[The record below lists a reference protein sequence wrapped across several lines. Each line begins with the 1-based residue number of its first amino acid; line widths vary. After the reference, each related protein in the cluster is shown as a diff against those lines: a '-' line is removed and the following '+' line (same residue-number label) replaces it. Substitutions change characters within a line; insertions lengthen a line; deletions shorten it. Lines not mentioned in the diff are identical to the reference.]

1 MTRIPGVENV
11 VLPLVSRPNR
21 YVGAALNRTVK
32 DFDQAKLKV
41 ALCLGDAYEIGM
53 SHLGL
58 RLLDHILNRR
68 PDTLA
73 EYCFA
78 PWADAEREL
87 RARGLPLLSLES
99 QRPLRAFDLI
109 GFSLQYELHFTNIL
123 NMLDLGGV
131 PLFSA
136 DRGEDDPLVIG
147 GGHAAYDPE
156 VMADSFDAFVIGDGE
171 EIVQRVADL
180 TERWVR
186 GEFDRA
192 GLLRLLAGLDGV
204 YVPAGYDVVPNE
216 QGFLIPVAKPGW
228 PDHVQSVWVETLKPE
243 YYPDKPLVPLTEITH
258 DRLSVEVMRGC
269 TRGCRF
275 CQAGMIN
282 RPVRQ
287 KSAAQIVDET
297 KRGLRESGWD
307 EVSLLSLS
315 TTDHT
320 EIVEAVDRLVKDLC
334 AAPVAISLPSTRP
347 GTLPEHLAKTL
358 GEFKSSHI
366 TLAPEA
372 GTQRMRD
379 VVNKGV
385 CEEELLESVAIAA
398 RQGYTGA
405 KLYFMIGLPGER
417 PEDLVGIVDLAR
429 KALKTGRENA
439 ESGRFTVTISISPHV
454 PKPQTP
460 FQWEAQDASLL
471 IEEKVRLLRSQVKG
485 TSLVLKWRDSETA
498 FLEGVFSR
506 GDRRL
511 GPAVLEAWKR
521 GCRFDGWTDQLKFD
535 VWMQVFADLGIEAER
550 YLDARRCDI
559 RQSWEHVRSPVSR
572 KFLLKEMDKA
582 RSAEVTV
589 DCRLAFCH
597 ACGIDDCPDRISPTG
612 RRPGDPE
619 FVPQPMQAPRP
630 SSHDGRRERKRHPL
644 AAALAFAT
652 RFRLRF
658 LKGEALRFVSHLEL
672 SRVWERALRRSGLPV
687 AKSQGFRPHMKMAFG
702 PPLAVGHSSLAEYM
716 DLEFE
721 RPPAADLAEALN
733 PLFPDGLRVTGWHP
747 ILYRVPSLMSALDT
761 AAYRVR
767 FSDAYL
773 SEAGWQPQA
782 LEDRLSEAI
791 SRTMERERI
800 PIQRNGKDG
809 VKEMDI
815 RPSLEAIEPLPNGK
829 GFDCW
834 IRFVPKSQA
843 RPEEILSILLPGP
856 DPRLAHVERTGL
868 WATAG
873 DRRLE
878 PFELLASVA
887 APPGERSRAM
897 G

>member
-1 MTRIPGVENV
+1 MTRIPEVENV
-11 VLPLVSRPNR
+11 VLPFVSRPNR
-21 YVGAALNRTVK
+21 YLGTALNRTIK
-32 DFDQAKLKV
+32 DFDRATLKV
-41 ALCLGDAYEIGM
+41 LLALGDAYEIGM

-58 RLLDHILNRR
+58 RILDNILNQRSG
-68 PDTLA
+68 TLA

-87 RARGLPLLSLES
+87 RARGLPLVSLES
-99 QRPLRAFDLI
+99 QRPLRDFDLI

-131 PLFSA
+131 PLFA
-136 DRGEDDPLVIG
+136 RDRGEDDPLVVG

-156 VMADSFDAFVIGDGE
+156 PMADYLDAFLIGDGE
-171 EIVQRVADL
+171 EIVQKVADW

-186 GEFDRA
+186 GEIDRPT
-192 GLLRLLAGLDGV
+192 LLRRLAAEEGV
-204 YVPAGYDVVPNE
+204 YVPQGYETVENA
-216 QGFLIPVAKPGW
+216 QGFLVPVPREGW
-228 PDHVQSVWVETLKPE
+228 PDHVQSVWVRTLKPE

-287 KSAAQIVDET
+287 KSAAQIVAET
-297 KRGLRESGWD
+297 KRGLEASGWD

-320 EIVEAVDRLVKDLC
+320 EIVEAVDKLVSDLC
-334 AAPVAISLPSTRP
+334 GAAAPVAISLPSTRP
-347 GTLPEHLAKTL
+347 GTLPEHLAHTL
-358 GEFKSSHI
+358 GEHRTGHI

-417 PEDLVGIVDLAR
+417 PEDLVGIVDLAK
-429 KALKTGRENA
+429 KAMKAGRESA
-439 ESGRFTVTISISPHV
+439 ENGRFTITVSISPHV

-460 FQWEAQDASLL
+460 FQWEAQDTSLL

-485 TSLVLKWRDSETA
+485 TSVVLKWRDSETA

-511 GPAVLEAWKR
+511 GPAILEAWKR
-521 GCRFDGWTDQLKFD
+521 GCRFDGWTDQLRYD
-535 VWMQVFADLGIEAER
+535 VWTSVFEDLGIDAGKYLEER
-550 YLDARRCDI
+550 RTDVP
-559 RQSWEHVRSPVSR
+559 QSWEHVRSPVSR
-572 KFLLKEMDKA
+572 KFLLKEREKA
-582 RSAEVTV
+582 RRAEVSV

-597 ACGIDDCPDRISPTG
+597 ACGIDDCPDRLSPTG
-612 RRPGDPE
+612 RRPGDE
-619 FVPQPMQAPRP
+619 FVALPAPASTTPERAA
-630 SSHDGRRERKRHPL
+630 RRKRHPL
-644 AAALAFAT
+644 AAALALAT

-672 SRVWERALRRSGLPV
+672 ARVWERALRRSGLPV
-687 AKSQGFRPHMKMAFG
+687 AMSQGYRPHMKMAFG
-702 PPLAVGHSSLAEYM
+702 PPLAVGHSSLTEYV

-721 RPPAADLAEALN
+721 RPPAADLLEALN
-733 PLFPDGLRVTGWHP
+733 PLFPDGLAVSGWHP
-747 ILYRVPSLMSALDT
+747 ILYRAPSLMSVLDT

-767 FSDAYL
+767 FTDAYL
-773 SEAGWQPQA
+773 AEGGFSPGA
-782 LEDRLSEAI
+782 LDDRLSEAI
-791 SRTMERERI
+791 ARLMERESV
-800 PIQRNGKDG
+800 PIHRRGKDG
-809 VKEMDI
+809 TKEMDI
-815 RPSLEAIEPLPNGK
+815 RPSIETVEPLSSGR
-829 GFDCW
+829 GLDCW
-834 IRFVPKSQA
+834 IRFVPRSQA
-843 RPEEILSILLPGP
+843 RPEEILSVLLPGP
-856 DPRLAHVERTGL
+856 DPRLARVERTGL

-873 DRRLE
+873 DRRHD
-878 PFELLASVA
+878 PFELLSAA
-887 APPGERSRAM
+887 APHGERSRAM